1 MDLDTEK
8 LQQRIQELEQENLVL
23 KKTVR
28 DLRNKLSA
36 ANSRACRIRDAY
48 HDDVTPDPDDY
59 R

>member
-1 MDLDTEK
+1 METDTEK
-8 LQQRIQELEQENLVL
+8 LQQRIQELEGENLEL
-23 KKTVR
+23 RKTIR
-28 DLRNKLSA
+28 DLRNKLGA